1 MGIATL
7 FIAIAGAMVASTAS
21 ASPSYLFVDAKGDGS
36 HAIFVDL
43 NSLHR
48 TGSKLD
54 YWMLQVNLA
63 ATATKPH
70 FVSHILRRYTE
81 DCAANSGQMTYSVMY
96 TASGELLSGGAIS
109 APVVPVIPDS
119 VGSEIEDLLCHGQ
132 PPSFELV
139 TTVTQARALG
149 RKLFRKSLQQNH
161 SAK

>member
-1 MGIATL
+1 MRIAAL
-7 FIAIAGAMVASTAS
+7 LLALVGALVASPVS

-63 ATATKPH
+63 ASATKPR
-70 FVSHILRRYTE
+70 FVSHMLKRYTE
-81 DCAANSGQMTYSVMY
+81 DCTANTSQMTYSVMY
-96 TASGELLSGGAIS
+96 TASGEPLTGGAIR

-139 TTVTQARALG
+139 TSVTQARALG
-149 RKLFRKSLQQNH
+149 RKLFRKLPQQNR
-161 SAK
+161 SVK